1 LIAICYTLHAMF
13 PISCSIWCK
22 SFTIIHTFN
31 ISYIYNILF
40 PKYINLYVFMHYW
53 PKYLTGYYR
62 AFDWCLLRLTS
73 LHRQYYIT
81 HILHSTYYILNI
93 TYCTYIIYTVL
104 IHIVP
109 YLTYPP
115 VHVCV
120 YMGTLWRTL
129 YYETS
134 LYMSDAR
141 LSLPH
146 IIIYTVSLYTRLL
159 IARHSALSTFCTH
172 IYNIHH
178 ITCCAY
184 ASLMIY
190 DSITCHLCLIY
201 THTPYQYSCY
211 TTMCETWR
219 WQAISLHLAIFCRL
233 YCMYFIPSYVRT
245 IPHHLHMSYK

>member
-1 LIAICYTLHAMF
+1 LIAICNTLHAVF

-104 IHIVP
+104 IHIES

-120 YMGTLWRTL
+120 YMGILWRTL

-146 IIIYTVSLYTRLL
+146 IIIYIYCVPIYATTHRTTLCVEHILHTHIQYTSYHMLCIRIAHDLWQHYVSPVSNLYTYSLSVLL
-159 IARHSALSTFCTH
+159 LYTF
-172 IYNIHH
+172 
-178 ITCCAY
+178 Y
-184 ASLMIY
+184 A
-190 DSITCHLCLIY
+190 
-201 THTPYQYSCY
+201 CY
-211 TTMCETWR
+211 TTMCE
-219 WQAISLHLAIFCRL
+219 
-233 YCMYFIPSYVRT
+233 P
-245 IPHHLHMSYK
+245 